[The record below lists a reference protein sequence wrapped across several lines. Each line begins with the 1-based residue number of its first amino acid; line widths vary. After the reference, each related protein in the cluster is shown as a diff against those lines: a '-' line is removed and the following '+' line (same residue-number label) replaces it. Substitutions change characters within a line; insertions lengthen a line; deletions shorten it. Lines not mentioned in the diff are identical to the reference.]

1 MSLEQIIELSHDG
14 DRQALTIP
22 QEFTLS
28 SDHVYLRKD
37 GDRLVIEP
45 VQVRSLLALLKTLP
59 DIEEEFPDVDSD
71 LLPLDEIEL

>member
-14 DRQALTIP
+14 DCQALTIP

-28 SDHVYLRKD
+28 SDQVYLRKD

-45 VQVRSLLALLKTLP
+45 VQTRSLLALLKTLP
-59 DIEEEFPDVDSD
+59 NIEAEFPNVDSD
-71 LLPLDEIEL
+71 LLPLDGIQL

>member
-14 DRQALTIP
+14 DRQALMIP

-45 VQVRSLLALLKTLP
+45 VQRRLLSELPKTLP
-59 DIEEEFPDVDSD
+59 NVEEEISRK
-71 LLPLDEIEL
+71 LNHWIWR